1 MEKARPKPFAR
12 LKMIALM
19 AVFAFPIALASLLY
33 SVGWRPQGTINH
45 GELVQPARPI
55 QDVRLQ
61 TLAGEP
67 LNFSRFQKKWTMLY
81 FDGPK
86 CADVCRENLRKMR
99 QVHLAQGK
107 DVDRIQR
114 VFVVMNAPAP
124 NGLREVIQEN
134 PELKVLTG
142 SAENI
147 KKLAGQ
153 FSLRAGTP
161 FGLHR
166 IYVLDPLG
174 NFIMSYPPSAD
185 PNGIRKDFNRLLRV
199 SQIG

>member
-1 MEKARPKPFAR
+1 VKKSKPKPFAR

-19 AVFAFPIALASLLY
+19 AVFALPIALASLLY

-55 QDVRLQ
+55 QDVSLR
-61 TLAGEP
+61 TLDGER
-67 LNFSRFQKKWTMLY
+67 LNFNRLHKKWTMLY
-81 FDGPK
+81 FDGPE
-86 CADVCRENLRKMR
+86 CSDVCRENLRKMR

-114 VFVVMNAPAP
+114 VLVVTNSASS
-124 NGLREVIQEN
+124 GDLQEVIQG
-134 PELKVLTG
+134 PDMKVLTG

-147 KKLAGQ
+147 KKLAAQ
-153 FSLRAGTP
+153 FNLPAGAP
-161 FGLHR
+161 FELHR

-185 PNGIRKDFNRLLRV
+185 PNGMRKDFNRLLKI
-199 SQIG
+199 SKIG